1 VRGSMDDGDF
11 TAFYVDPD
19 SGAVTAAL
27 TVGRSDDL
35 EHARRMIREK
45 TAPDRGALADVD
57 TDLGDL

>member
-1 VRGSMDDGDF
+1 MDDGEF

-35 EHARRMIREK
+35 EHARRYIREK
-45 TAPDRGALADVD
+45 TSPDRAKLADVGA
-57 TDLGDL
+57 DLGDL